1 MLNIYFIYIQ
11 DFIILST
18 SVVFAVPEHWDN
30 DSVSTYIR
38 PVYIGAVTRICVTD
52 KTSLQMLQNCHAEY

>member
-1 MLNIYFIYIQ
+1 MYWEIDCFTLNIYFIYIQ

-18 SVVFAVPEHWDN
+18 SVVFAVPEHLDN

-38 PVYIGAVTRICVTD
+38 PVYIGAYDQDCV
-52 KTSLQMLQNCHAEY
+52 NA